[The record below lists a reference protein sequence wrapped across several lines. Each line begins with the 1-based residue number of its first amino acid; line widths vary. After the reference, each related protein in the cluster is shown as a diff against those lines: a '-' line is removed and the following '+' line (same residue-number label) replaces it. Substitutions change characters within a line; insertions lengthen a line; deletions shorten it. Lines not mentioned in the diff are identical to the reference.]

1 MKIDENNPFRS
12 KKRILIAKVG
22 LDGHDRGA
30 KIIINFL
37 KESGYQIIYS
47 GLHKTPEQIV
57 DIAIQEDVDAVG
69 ISILSGSHTELVS
82 QFFNELNSKSLSKI
96 LVFMGGTIPKYDFN
110 ILKELGVD
118 EIFPTGTDIIPVLLW
133 LDKKLKISNT

>member
-1 MKIDENNPFRS
+1 MQLNENNLFRS

-37 KESGYQIIYS
+37 KESGYQVIYS
-47 GLHKTPEQIV
+47 GLHKTPEQIA

-82 QFFNELNSKSLSKI
+82 QFFIELNSKSLSKI
-96 LVFMGGTIPKYDFN
+96 LVFVGGTIPNHDFN
-110 ILKELGVD
+110 ILKGSGVD
-118 EIFPTGTDIIPVLLW
+118 EIFPTGADTILFLAW
-133 LDKKLKISNT
+133 LDQKLSIIHT